1 MFQISLPSPSNTI
14 RGQAGQCDWHFFV
27 CPDVFPKSPH
37 HICCAVLFLGSSSW
51 LISSVPFQLNAS
63 CPCILSTLDTAQ
75 EYFPSHFQLWNQFQ
89 ILLFFL
95 STFSTSTS
103 EAQVDCNVWPRYE
116 LLDILPVPIPH
127 SSFLASYS
135 IPHFKKAPLSCSVL
149 LLITAVVAYFATSIT
164 CSLGI
169 SNDSNYS
176 SLCGQSLSAF
186 SYYPQATSSAVS
198 YSSIKIRNWVL
209 FLSPVP
215 SPCSLQQAVNTSD
228 F

>member
-1 MFQISLPSPSNTI
+1 MYDHSMNF
-14 RGQAGQCDWHFFV
+14 
-27 CPDVFPKSPH
+27 
-37 HICCAVLFLGSSSW
+37 
-51 LISSVPFQLNAS
+51 LISSQFPF
-63 CPCILSTLDTAQ
+63 
-75 EYFPSHFQLWNQFQ
+75 
-89 ILLFFL
+89 
-95 STFSTSTS
+95 
-103 EAQVDCNVWPRYE
+103 
-116 LLDILPVPIPH
+116 H

-135 IPHFKKAPLSCSVL
+135 IPHIKKALLSCSVL
-149 LLITAVVAYFATSIT
+149 LLITAAVAYFATSLT

-228 F
+228 SQTAKIKPKIPILPTVQAGTPKLLLILPSVYVRHFSPQS

>member
-1 MFQISLPSPSNTI
+1 MTTVWTSWYPPSS
-14 RGQAGQCDWHFFV
+14 H
-27 CPDVFPKSPH
+27 
-37 HICCAVLFLGSSSW
+37 
-51 LISSVPFQLNAS
+51 
-63 CPCILSTLDTAQ
+63 ST
-75 EYFPSHFQLWNQFQ
+75 
-89 ILLFFL
+89 
-95 STFSTSTS
+95 
-103 EAQVDCNVWPRYE
+103 
-116 LLDILPVPIPH
+116 
-127 SSFLASYS
+127 FLASYS
-135 IPHFKKAPLSCSVL
+135 IPHFKKALLSCSVL
-149 LLITAVVAYFATSIT
+149 LLITAVVAYFATSLT

-228 F
+228 SQTAKIKTQDTYPPYCACRHSKITPYSTLSLCVTFFPSKLSLPPFFFPTSKLSAITVLNADVNISLFQLAGIHVNLSIVSGSNVCL